1 MPAAARNAS
10 RSMKHQ
16 HINWNPATQEWL
28 CIKCGRTSDH
38 TREKDARFELEQY
51 ECHIPLIEMPKAVS
65 NTPET

>member
-1 MPAAARNAS
+1 
-10 RSMKHQ
+10 MKHQ
-16 HINWNPATQEWL
+16 HINWNPATQEWF

-51 ECHIPLIEMPKAVS
+51 ECHIPWTEMPKAIS